1 MSIGQILVVTLGA
14 IFVNNFVL
22 MRFLGIC
29 PFIGVSRRTS
39 DAIGM
44 GGAVLFVMLIAS
56 AVTWPIQRY
65 VLEAKL
71 NAADASVNLGYL
83 QTVVFILVIASLVQF
98 VEIVLQRFLPAL
110 YESLGIYLPLI
121 TTNCAILGV
130 CIISINENFGFITTL
145 FHAVGAAVGFTL
157 ALVLMAGIR
166 ERLDTADVPKSLEGA
181 PIAFIVAGLMGIA
194 FLGFSGMM

>member
-1 MSIGQILVVTLGA
+1 MSFGDILIIMLGA

-29 PFIGVSRRTS
+29 PFIGVSKRIS
-39 DAIGM
+39 DAVGM
-44 GGAVLFVMLIAS
+44 GGAVLFVMLLAS
-56 AVTWPIQRY
+56 AVTWPIQHW
-65 VLEAKL
+65 VLNHPSL
-71 NAADASVNLGYL
+71 DIGYL

-98 VEIVLQRFLPAL
+98 VEIVLQKFVPAL
-110 YESLGIYLPLI
+110 YKSLGIYLPLI
-121 TTNCAILGV
+121 TTNCAIMGV
-130 CIISINENFGFITTL
+130 CLLNIQEKYGFVTTM
-145 FHAVGAAVGFTL
+145 FHAFGAAVGFTL

-166 ERLDTADVPKSLEGA
+166 ERLETADVPKSLEGA